1 VNIIAGARFRLHR
14 SRPPLHSVE
23 VNQPESGSI
32 LGHYKIVRRL
42 GAGGMGVV
50 YEAEDMKLGRH
61 VALKM
66 LSGTA
71 DPGALERFWRE
82 ARAASA
88 LNHPGICTLYE
99 INESESQPFLV
110 MELLEGQ
117 SLDRLYGGKAVP
129 LPKLLE
135 LGIQIADA
143 LDAAHRKGILHRD
156 IKPGNIFVT
165 ASGQTKILDFGLARF
180 EDRPAEE
187 TAAEAISARH
197 MLTTPGSA
205 LGTIAYMSPEQARG
219 EPVDQRSDVF
229 SLGVVL
235 YEMSTGK
242 HPFEGTTTA
251 VVFDKLLNYMPPT
264 PLSLNQELP
273 PEFESLLSKALEKDK
288 DIRYQSAADL
298 RADLRRLQR
307 ERSASRVTSAVAI
320 PAAASYPGM
329 TRATVAGASAPTQAS
344 GLAAAQPAS
353 AAAAISSSLRS
364 GMTQP
369 GAAPA
374 GGGRRERTPEERER
388 FRRILAVVAL
398 AVVVVSIGSF
408 ALRVIAAHRQPASPV
423 AAAQAPTPAPTE
435 PSTATAAPSS
445 EAADSAPAA
454 PATPTASPADA
465 APPASAPAPAAP
477 AHPIATAAHPPAH
490 RQAPLPTPSAPTPTA
505 PTATPAPAPPSTTAA
520 AAASAPAPKPAA
532 PAPPAAHAIFAT
544 VSYPAHHIHSFP
556 YLSGRSC
563 DGTLQLT
570 DTLLTFT
577 SNVHPITFTRAQVSG
592 VEGNAVIDSAGKK
605 FRFQIDGMNNEQVH
619 ALLEKWYSAGA
630 PAKPASGAN

>member
-1 VNIIAGARFRLHR
+1 LADVKATQHRRVNVLIAQDFSLRR
-14 SRPPLHSVE
+14 SPPGLHSDE
-23 VNQPESGSI
+23 VNPPDSGSI

-50 YEAEDMKLGRH
+50 YEAEDLKLGRH

-66 LSGTA
+66 LSGAA

-156 IKPGNIFVT
+156 IKPANIYVT
-165 ASGQTKILDFGLARF
+165 TSGQTKILDFGLARF
-180 EDRPAEE
+180 EDRPSEE
-187 TAAEAISARH
+187 TAAVKISARN
-197 MLTTPGSA
+197 MLTTPGST

-219 EPVDQRSDVF
+219 EALDQRSDVF
-229 SLGVVL
+229 SFGVVL
-235 YEMSTGK
+235 YEMATGK

-251 VVFDKLLNYMPPT
+251 VVFDKLLNYIPPA

-273 PEFESLLSKALEKDK
+273 PEFESLLNKALEKDR
-288 DIRYQSAADL
+288 DIRYQSAADI

-307 ERSASRVTSAVAI
+307 GPSASRVVSAVAVS
-320 PAAASYPGM
+320 AASSYPGM
-329 TRATVAGASAPTQAS
+329 TRATVPAARVSGAAVVPATSSAR
-344 GLAAAQPAS
+344 
-353 AAAAISSSLRS
+353 AISSSLRS
-364 GMTQP
+364 GMTQ
-369 GAAPA
+369 AAAESA
-374 GGGRRERTPEERER
+374 GRGRRERTPEERER
-388 FRRILAVVAL
+388 FRRILAVTAL
-398 AVVVVSIGSF
+398 AVIVISIGRF
-408 ALRVIAAHRQPASPV
+408 AWRVIAAHRA
-423 AAAQAPTPAPTE
+423 PAP
-435 PSTATAAPSS
+435 
-445 EAADSAPAA
+445 
-454 PATPTASPADA
+454 
-465 APPASAPAPAAP
+465 PPAVAQAPAPAAP
-477 AHPIATAAHPPAH
+477 AT
-490 RQAPLPTPSAPTPTA
+490 TA
-505 PTATPAPAPPSTTAA
+505 PAPASTPATPAPAATEAPDTAA
-520 AAASAPAPKPAA
+520 AAPAAATPAHATPAAAHPASRHETAQPAPATSAPAAQPATPVPATPAPVAAVA
-532 PAPPAAHAIFAT
+532 PAPAARPAATAVPAAHPIFAT

-570 DTLLTFT
+570 DSLLTFT
-577 SNVHPITFTRAQVSG
+577 SDVHPFTFTRAQVSG
-592 VEGNAVIDSAGKK
+592 VEGNAVVDSAGKK
-605 FRFQIDGMNNEQVH
+605 FRFQIDGMSNDQVH
-619 ALLEKWYSAGA
+619 ALLEKWYAAGA
-630 PAKPASGAN
+630 LAKPASGAN

>member
-1 VNIIAGARFRLHR
+1 
-14 SRPPLHSVE
+14 
-23 VNQPESGSI
+23 
-32 LGHYKIVRRL
+32 
-42 GAGGMGVV
+42 MGVV
-50 YEAEDMKLGRH
+50 YEAEDLKLGRH

-66 LSGTA
+66 LSGA
-71 DPGALERFWRE
+71 AEPGALERFWRE

-117 SLDRLYGGKAVP
+117 SLDRMYGGKAVP
-129 LPKLLE
+129 LPRLLE

-143 LDAAHRKGILHRD
+143 LDSAHRKGILHRD
-156 IKPGNIFVT
+156 IKPANIFVT
-165 ASGQTKILDFGLARF
+165 TSGQTKILDFGLARF
-180 EDRPAEE
+180 DEPTSED

-197 MLTTPGSA
+197 MLTTPGST

-219 EPVDQRSDVF
+219 EPLDQRSDVF

-273 PEFESLLSKALEKDK
+273 PEFEGLLIKALEKDR

-307 ERSASRVTSAVAI
+307 GPSASRLMSAVAS
-320 PAAASYPGM
+320 PAASSYPGM
-329 TRATVAGASAPTQAS
+329 TRAAVARTSAEAQATVPAATVSS
-344 GLAAAQPAS
+344 SAAAQPAS
-353 AAAAISSSLRS
+353 TAAAISSSLRS
-364 GMTQP
+364 GMP
-369 GAAPA
+369 EAAGALPRR
-374 GGGRRERTPEERER
+374 GRRERSPEERER
-388 FRRILAVVAL
+388 FRRILAVTAL
-398 AVVVVSIGSF
+398 AVILVSIGRF
-408 ALRVIAAHRQPASPV
+408 VIRVVAAHRSSPPTA
-423 AAAQAPTPAPTE
+423 AAAQAPAPAAATQVPAPAAQESAPASAPPPAASADETSTE
-435 PSTATAAPSS
+435 AT
-445 EAADSAPAA
+445 APAA
-454 PATPTASPADA
+454 PPASTQPAHAAPAAAHPAPRHETPQPTAQTPVPAAQPATPAPVTPA
-465 APPASAPAPAAP
+465 PVPASAPAPAPRP
-477 AHPIATAAHPPAH
+477 APIA
-490 RQAPLPTPSAPTPTA
+490 S
-505 PTATPAPAPPSTTAA
+505 AA
-520 AAASAPAPKPAA
+520 A
-532 PAPPAAHAIFAT
+532 FAT

-570 DTLLTFT
+570 DALLTFT
-577 SNVHPITFTRAQVSG
+577 SNVHPFTFTRAQISG
-592 VEGNAVIDSAGKK
+592 IEGNAVVDSAGKK

-619 ALLEKWYSAGA
+619 ALLEKWYGAGA
-630 PAKPASGAN
+630 HARPASGAN

>member
-1 VNIIAGARFRLHR
+1 
-14 SRPPLHSVE
+14 
-23 VNQPESGSI
+23 
-32 LGHYKIVRRL
+32 
-42 GAGGMGVV
+42 MGVV

-66 LSGTA
+66 LSGAA

-110 MELLEGQ
+110 MELLEGE

-135 LGIQIADA
+135 LGVQIADA

-156 IKPGNIFVT
+156 IKPANIFVT

-180 EDRPAEE
+180 EDRPSEE
-187 TAAEAISARH
+187 TAPAPISARN

-219 EPVDQRSDVF
+219 EALDARSDVF

-251 VVFDKLLNYMPPT
+251 VVFDKLLNYIPPT
-264 PLSLNQELP
+264 PLSLNHDLP
-273 PEFESLLSKALEKDK
+273 PEFESLLNKALEKDR
-288 DIRYQSAADL
+288 DLRYQSAADI

-307 ERSASRVTSAVAI
+307 GPSTSRMVSTVAV
-320 PAAASYPGM
+320 PAASSYPGM
-329 TRATVAGASAPTQAS
+329 TRATVPGIP
-344 GLAAAQPAS
+344 AAAQESGSPAAQPGSTPAS
-353 AAAAISSSLRS
+353 LASSLRA
-364 GMTQP
+364 GMP
-369 GAAPA
+369 PAGAASA
-374 GGGRRERTPEERER
+374 GRGRQQRTPEQRER
-388 FRRILAVVAL
+388 FRRILGAAAL
-398 AVVVVSIGSF
+398 AVIAITLGRF
-408 ALRVIAAHRQPASPV
+408 ALRVIAAHRAPAHAAVAEQAPAPAAAVPAAASATTTAAPASQPDNPTPD
-423 AAAQAPTPAPTE
+423 ANATPAPAATD
-435 PSTATAAPSS
+435 TAAP
-445 EAADSAPAA
+445 APA
-454 PATPTASPADA
+454 
-465 APPASAPAPAAP
+465 PASAPAENAHAVAAAAHSTAHHAAP
-477 AHPIATAAHPPAH
+477 KPSPAT
-490 RQAPLPTPSAPTPTA
+490 TA
-505 PTATPAPAPPSTTAA
+505 PALQSANPAPATPAPATEVAAPP
-520 AAASAPAPKPAA
+520 PAPNPAA
-532 PAPPAAHAIFAT
+532 PPAPAAHAMFAT
-544 VSYPAHHIHSFP
+544 VSFPAHHVHSFP

-570 DTLLTFT
+570 DSLLTFT

-592 VEGNAVIDSAGKK
+592 IEGNAVVDSAGKK
-605 FRFQIDGMNNEQVH
+605 VRFQIDGMNNEQVH
-619 ALLEKWYSAGA
+619 ALLEKWFNAGA
-630 PAKPASGAN
+630 PAKPASAAN